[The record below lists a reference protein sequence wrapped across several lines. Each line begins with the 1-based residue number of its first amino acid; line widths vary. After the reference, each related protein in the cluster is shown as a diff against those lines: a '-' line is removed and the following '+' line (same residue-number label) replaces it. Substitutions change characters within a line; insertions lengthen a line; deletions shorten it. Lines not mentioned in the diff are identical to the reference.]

1 MPSIQ
6 QATREAACGHETIHR
21 FHVESAD
28 VGTLGFVDGGKLL
41 EWIDEA
47 AHATAAQWCGR
58 RCVTASVGNVHL
70 DRPISVGEL
79 VEVQASLVYTGC
91 CSMHIL
97 VTICS
102 SDLSQAYPVQ
112 TSQCSIVFVAV
123 DESGHPVEV
132 PRWTPV
138 TMLEL
143 QRQRQARVRM
153 RTRKRIDDAMDA
165 ESYTAEGTASSAALP
180 RPSSPPTRSTA
191 AASCGGSTKLPTLR
205 SRLGWR
211 PSHHV
216 LRRRDL
222 LLPPHRHRR
231 RHRGHRASHPHGT
244 AQHPHQCPRHQSR
257 RNPCR
262 TWTHGRRRTRR
273 ARPGQT
279 CPAVA
284 ARLRR
289 RPSTRSARPAP
300 DRATATDRTLH
311 HCNRIPRSGL
321 TETV

>member
-1 MPSIQ
+1 MQSTR
-6 QATREAACGHETIHR
+6 QATREAASGHETIHR

-28 VGTLGFVDGGKLL
+28 AGTLGFVDGGKLL

-58 RCVTASVGNVHL
+58 CCVTASVGNFHL
-70 DRPISVGEL
+70 DRPIRVGQL
-79 VEVQASLVYTGC
+79 VEVQASLVHTGC

-102 SDLSQAYPVQ
+102 LDLSQTHAVQ

-123 DESGHPVEV
+123 DERGRPVEV

-143 QRQRQARVRM
+143 QRQRQARVRIRM
-153 RTRKRIDDAMDA
+153 R
-165 ESYTAEGTASSAALP
+165 
-180 RPSSPPTRSTA
+180 
-191 AASCGGSTKLPTLR
+191 
-205 SRLGWR
+205 
-211 PSHHV
+211 
-216 LRRRDL
+216 
-222 LLPPHRHRR
+222 
-231 RHRGHRASHPHGT
+231 
-244 AQHPHQCPRHQSR
+244 R
-257 RNPCR
+257 RNPRR
-262 TWTHGRRRTRR
+262 TWPHGRGHARR
-273 ARPGQT
+273 ARLGQN

-284 ARLRR
+284 ARRRR

-300 DRATATDRTLH
+300 DRATATARTLH

-321 TETV
+321 TETGWTTRPSCCIDES